1 MYNSDGPL
9 AEKLKK
15 GYIMRKYVGKFLVGI
30 LALVMAFSLVACS
43 SKYKTMEDYVQSS
56 EVQEQIASV
65 KEQVESAGMQ
75 IELKGEGDKLIY
87 VYTID
92 SAYVTDTTADQL
104 ESGIQAQASTF
115 EELAAALKKEVK
127 VDNPIVV
134 VQYIDSDGNEIFS
147 QEFTAK

>member
-1 MYNSDGPL
+1 M
-9 AEKLKK
+9 
-15 GYIMRKYVGKFLVGI
+15 
-30 LALVMAFSLVACS
+30 SLVRDV
-43 SKYKTMEDYVQSS
+43 YKRQ
-56 EVQEQIASV
+56 
-65 KEQVESAGMQ
+65 
-75 IELKGEGDKLIY
+75 

-104 ESGIQAQASTF
+104 ESGIQAQSSTF